1 MPARIITLLS
11 DFGTKDQYVA
21 SMRGAILSVNP
32 SLRIIDITHHIPKYN
47 IRIASFILAQSASTF
62 PRGTVHVA
70 IVDPGVGTKRL
81 PIIIKT
87 KNYHFVGPDN
97 GLLATAAEQDEIV
110 SIHKI
115 ENPKYMRQNVS
126 FTFHG
131 RDVFAPAA
139 AHLASGVKIQKF
151 GSRQHAFTRIEQM
164 GPHFEDSRV
173 SGEVTA
179 IDSFGN
185 VVTNIPGQEI
195 MDRIKQGERILVKFG
210 RSELN
215 VPFLQTYGDVR
226 EGEILSLIGSSTF
239 LELGINRGNF
249 AEKFHDVEMGMRVEI
264 EFLGKPS

>member
-1 MPARIITLLS
+1 MLS
-11 DFGTKDQYVA
+11 DFGIKDQYVA
-21 SMRGAILSVNP
+21 SMRGAILSINP
-32 SLRIIDITHHIPKYN
+32 SIQIVDITHQIPKYN
-47 IRIASFILAQSASTF
+47 IRIASFILAQSALIF
-62 PRGTVHVA
+62 PRGTVHMA

-97 GLLATAAEQDEIV
+97 GLLAAAAEEDNIV

-115 ENPKYMRQNVS
+115 EKSKYMRQEVS
-126 FTFHG
+126 STFHG

-151 GSRQHAFTRIEQM
+151 GARLHAITRIEQVA
-164 GPHFEDSRV
+164 PQFEDARV
-173 SGEVTA
+173 KGEVTA

-185 VVTNIPGQEI
+185 VVTNIPGHEI
-195 MDRIKQGERILVKFG
+195 MARIKQGERLLVKFG

-215 VPFLQTYGDVR
+215 VPFLQTYGEVR
-226 EGEILSLIGSSTF
+226 EGEILSLVGSSTF

-264 EFLGKPS
+264 EFLGKPA